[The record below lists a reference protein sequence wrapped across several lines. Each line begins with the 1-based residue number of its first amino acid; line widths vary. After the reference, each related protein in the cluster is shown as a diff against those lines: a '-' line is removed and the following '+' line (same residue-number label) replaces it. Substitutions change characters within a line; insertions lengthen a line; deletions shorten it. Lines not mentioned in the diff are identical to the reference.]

1 MRTLKTLAA
10 CAALVIS
17 VVGAAGLVT
26 PASPE
31 RSGPTVQI
39 SDLVAP

>member
-17 VVGAAGLVT
+17 VIGAAGMVT
-26 PASPE
+26 PTPFE
-31 RSGPTVQI
+31 PSGPFGQI

>member
-10 CAALVIS
+10 CAALVIFM
-17 VVGAAGLVT
+17 VGAAGLVT
-26 PASPE
+26 PTPSE
-31 RSGPTVQI
+31 RSGPTAQI